1 MDRAAHGRG
10 TRRTIPANA
19 MSCASAVVLDGHV
32 LYGGGVPHREQLPEP
47 GASLRAVE
55 PACGEDDRD
64 RNVDVTAYRDM
75 PATVAVS
82 SKDAYSRL
90 YVAEGSSLRWPI
102 IRCTGSSSARTDHP
116 RAAVARVEPPA
127 A

>member
-64 RNVDVTAYRDM
+64 M